1 MKQPNQEELRASGI
15 LERGQ
20 AGAPFTPWHG
30 SNGLRHVALGTWWER
45 VLAVAGLAFVL
56 ITMVNIVLRS
66 L

>member
-1 MKQPNQEELRASGI
+1 MKEPNQEELRVSGT
-15 LERGQ
+15 LERRQ

-45 VLAVAGLAFVL
+45 VLSVVGLAFVL
-56 ITMVNIVLRS
+56 ITVVNIILRG

>member
-1 MKQPNQEELRASGI
+1 MSGT
-15 LERGQ
+15 LERRQ

-45 VLAVAGLAFVL
+45 VLSVVGLAFVL
-56 ITMVNIVLRS
+56 ITVVNIVLRG